1 MKRAVLL
8 VFAASLIALAVGQ
21 NRGNF
26 NVRLRA
32 NNQERVESL
41 IRCRGNVEMATDSF
55 VLRADEVDYHSDSG
69 MVQARGNV
77 RLQLL
82 PQASTTASAA
92 NRQHR

>member
-8 VFAASLIALAVGQ
+8 VFSASLIALAGGQ

-26 NVRLRA
+26 NVRLQA
-32 NNQERVESL
+32 NKQERVESL

-69 MVQARGNV
+69 TAQARGNV
-77 RLQLL
+77 RLQLW
-82 PQASTTASAA
+82 PKASTTASAA
-92 NRQHR
+92 NSQHR